1 MNQRTETTSEVG
13 SLSAD
18 GTATVPSALGVENRP
33 TKTRLLA
40 HKAYPHSFYI
50 PAAIVYAVLF
60 IVPTGMAFFFSLTRW
75 SLFDWEFIGFENFVL
90 FFNRPALVS
99 SMRNTLIYAVV
110 TSGLKVVL
118 GLLLAVLFTSM
129 IRLKTVMRSM
139 VFFPVIVSI
148 VAVGITF
155 KILMHPSEGLINK
168 TIELLGGV
176 GPAWLTDPQIALLS
190 VALVDVW
197 RGVGIAL
204 VIFIAG
210 IVSIPEEYTDAVRI
224 DGGAWARFRHV
235 IVPLS
240 RNATF
245 TVILLSLIGGLR
257 SFDLIWTMT
266 GGGPGFTTDVI
277 ASAIFKQYQAGFYGL
292 STAGNVILFIAVS
305 IIVFPLM
312 RYFNRKEL
320 DL

>member
-1 MNQRTETTSEVG
+1 MPTGQLPSRRR
-13 SLSAD
+13 SAWNID
-18 GTATVPSALGVENRP
+18 QPKR
-33 TKTRLLA
+33 RLLA

-75 SLFDWEFIGFENFVL
+75 SLFDWEFIGLENFVL

-118 GLLLAVLFTSM
+118 GLLLAVLFTSV

-176 GPAWLTDPQIALLS
+176 GPGMADRPPDRPAL
-190 VALVDVW
+190 
-197 RGVGIAL
+197 
-204 VIFIAG
+204 
-210 IVSIPEEYTDAVRI
+210 
-224 DGGAWARFRHV
+224 GGAGRCLER
-235 IVPLS
+235 
-240 RNATF
+240 
-245 TVILLSLIGGLR
+245 
-257 SFDLIWTMT
+257 
-266 GGGPGFTTDVI
+266 
-277 ASAIFKQYQAGFYGL
+277 ASA
-292 STAGNVILFIAVS
+292 S
-305 IIVFPLM
+305 PW
-312 RYFNRKEL
+312 
-320 DL
+320 